1 MLVYIYI
8 LLIFTNEREKER
20 EKEKGGEEEEEN
32 DWKAIR
38 WGEVASRS
46 ESRPEALSCKRSER
60 EERKRE
66 RKKTFI
72 YIYIYVYK
80 KKAKRWRARAIHKVY
95 RVCAEGFHLDI
106 FFCILRFFG
115 VSTWAAPCV
124 NRISAHTP
132 GIFVSLFSCCHFFT
146 LRYVLL
152 CHLDLLPV
160 KSYLVYNLL
169 LGLCRAHWLMPVVLF
184 YTIRKRERES

>member
-106 FFCILRFFG
+106 FFSYPSVFWCVYVSSSVCKQNLR
-115 VSTWAAPCV
+115 
-124 NRISAHTP
+124 AHTWN
-132 GIFVSLFSCCHFFT
+132 FRVSFF
-146 LRYVLL
+146 
-152 CHLDLLPV
+152 LLPFLSSEICFAV
-160 KSYLVYNLL
+160 PPRFITGEIISS
-169 LGLCRAHWLMPVVLF
+169 
-184 YTIRKRERES
+184 I